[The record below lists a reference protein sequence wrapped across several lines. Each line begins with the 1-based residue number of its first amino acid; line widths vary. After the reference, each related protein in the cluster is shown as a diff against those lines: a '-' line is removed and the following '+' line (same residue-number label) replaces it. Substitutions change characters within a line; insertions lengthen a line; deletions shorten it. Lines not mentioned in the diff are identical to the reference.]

1 MNKILFLLLGMQL
14 NLIAM
19 EPAEVPKDRK
29 QKGPLELIERNALS
43 SGLVAPSSSV
53 PKVTSTSTVTSDRKS
68 SPDSSSLDSDMAQLD
83 LNKDGH
89 LSKDNKRRSIIR
101 LKAPAHSP
109 DDEVR
114 EQLMLALQAYKEN
127 EAQKK
132 RMADAREKQ
141 EKRKS
146 IVFFAEPPVPPLN
159 LSDMENAANTSGLTD
174 DELSNMISFIQEAT
188 ECDVTK
194 IADRLKKRIKELHQ
208 SPPASP
214 LFLSHESTIEALAT
228 VRKLTNQYTLGTN
241 RVATLRN
248 RPGTPDQLRPARPIE
263 IIEDAGFKGLDLL
276 YKMVMAE
283 KDAKQQDTD
292 TIKGRYKLSAIA
304 SVVLNVAAFSWGV
317 YQQVKGNSSSTPTCP
332 PMNTTL
338 PM

>member
-1 MNKILFLLLGMQL
+1 MDPPERQEG
-14 NLIAM
+14 
-19 EPAEVPKDRK
+19 DK
-29 QKGPLELIERNALS
+29 QKGHRELIQRNALS
-43 SGLVAPSSSV
+43 SGSVAPSSSV
-53 PKVTSTSTVTSDRKS
+53 PKITSTSTMTSDGKN
-68 SPDSSSLDSDMAQLD
+68 SPDSSSLDSDMAQID

-89 LSKDNKRRSIIR
+89 VLSKENKRRSIIR

-114 EQLMLALQAYKEN
+114 EQLMFALQAYKEN

-132 RMADAREKQ
+132 RMVDSREKQ

-146 IVFFAEPPVPPLN
+146 IVFFAESPVPALN
-159 LSDMENAANTSGLTD
+159 LSDMEKATNTSRITD
-174 DELSNMISFIQEAT
+174 QELSDMIQFIQEAT
-188 ECDVTK
+188 DCDVTK
-194 IADRLKKRIKELHQ
+194 VSERLKKRIKELHE

-214 LFLSHESTIEALAT
+214 LFNDNVTTIEAITA
-228 VRKLTNQYTLGTN
+228 VRKLTNQYRLGTN

-248 RPGTPDQLRPARPIE
+248 RPGTPDQLRPARPLE

-292 TIKGRYKLSAIA
+292 TIKGRYKLSTIA
-304 SVVLNVAAFSWGV
+304 SVAINVAAFSWGV
-317 YQQVKGNSSSTPTCP
+317 YQQVKGNSSSTPTCGP
-332 PMNTTL
+332 TNTTL